1 MKMKSD
7 TILSLAAL
15 ILFTLAAPG
24 FSGAAPDTKPY
35 PKKTCAVTDNKLGS
49 MGTPVTKVYSGQEV
63 KFCCKPCVSKFE
75 KNPERYLA
83 KLGRKPSDS
92 SR

>member
-1 MKMKSD
+1 MKTKP
-7 TILSLAAL
+7 TLSLLTSALLAIGAITASGLSAAQ
-15 ILFTLAAPG
+15 PVK
-24 FSGAAPDTKPY
+24 SY

-75 KNPERYLA
+75 KDPDRYLA
-83 KLGRKPSDS
+83 KLDRKTADS
-92 SR
+92 KR